1 MNAAS
6 YTDFSTHSRWLGA
19 IFMRVKED
27 TYNMEQILRFLPH
40 HYLKAIS
47 ISIINFPICQSFIS
61 ENKNDVGYF
70 QI

>member
-1 MNAAS
+1 
-6 YTDFSTHSRWLGA
+6 
-19 IFMRVKED
+19 MRVKED

-47 ISIINFPICQSFIS
+47 ISIINFTICQSFIS